1 MIVGIVGIVM
11 IVMTSSGSGLLRLD
25 NSMLNELI

>member
-1 MIVGIVGIVM
+1 MIVGIVM
-11 IVMTSSGSGLLRLD
+11 IVMMFSSSGLLRLD